1 MKAYP
6 INEATVRTAVSVFT
20 WLTRIAVP
28 TIINANANRLALKV
42 VISPCGIGR
51 LEVRTIFASIFLSII
66 WLIVAAEDGIRDAVV
81 SRGLGDVYK
90 RQSRNSINFTTQ
102 MSGYVYLIRVGDLY
116 RIGKTDNLEK
126 KIKKLKPDE
135 LLTSIMTKEPET
147 LEARLLRKYK
157 SQRIPETGYLKLSKR
172 QIRECKKQFELK
184 GSLPHTL
191 DAEVSITLFASFL
204 LFSLGSFIFN
214 YLNFGFVR
222 SISYS
227 FGMASLPMVILFI
240 TGSFGGYFSEDLS
253 LFSLLTNRI
262 KGLFI
267 AIAML
272 SMAYLIFNL
281 G

>member
-1 MKAYP
+1 
-6 INEATVRTAVSVFT
+6 
-20 WLTRIAVP
+20 
-28 TIINANANRLALKV
+28 
-42 VISPCGIGR
+42 
-51 LEVRTIFASIFLSII
+51 
-66 WLIVAAEDGIRDAVV
+66 
-81 SRGLGDVYK
+81 
-90 RQSRNSINFTTQ
+90 

-135 LLTSIMTKEPET
+135 LFTSIMTKEPET

-204 LFSLGSFIFN
+204 LFSLSLFIFN
-214 YLNFGFVR
+214 YLNFGFVKA
-222 SISYS
+222 ISYS
-227 FGMASLPMVILFI
+227 FGMASLPMVVLFI

>member
-1 MKAYP
+1 
-6 INEATVRTAVSVFT
+6 
-20 WLTRIAVP
+20 
-28 TIINANANRLALKV
+28 
-42 VISPCGIGR
+42 
-51 LEVRTIFASIFLSII
+51 
-66 WLIVAAEDGIRDAVV
+66 
-81 SRGLGDVYK
+81 
-90 RQSRNSINFTTQ
+90 

-116 RIGKTDNLEK
+116 RIGKADNLEK

-157 SQRIPETGYLKLSKR
+157 SQRIPETGYLK
-172 QIRECKKQFELK
+172 FELK

-204 LFSLGSFIFN
+204 LFSLSSFIFN
-214 YLNFGFVR
+214 FLNFGFVKA
-222 SISYS
+222 ISYS
-227 FGMASLPMVILFI
+227 FGMASLPMVVLFI

-272 SMAYLIFNL
+272 SMAYLIFKL